1 MSRQQKH
8 FFKVE
13 FISLKI
19 SDFFLLLLLFYFQS
33 ALINFRRRSIT
44 QRLMWSFIVVK
55 TKIIFQAV
63 RRFPSVPII
72 FQINF
77 FVFHASPQSLDHNI
91 VKTSAA
97 SIHTYRYFITLQ
109 HFEPPDSRKL
119 AALIGIKYL
128 RLCRPADGSLQTIDK
143 TARFQRIRDFNARSR
158 ISNTNPLS
166 LTNIRIHRAFRYM

>member
-1 MSRQQKH
+1 MSRQQRH

-19 SDFFLLLLLFYFQS
+19 SVFFLLLFLFYFQS

-44 QRLMWSFIVVK
+44 QRLMWSFRVVK
-55 TKIIFQAV
+55 TKIIFQA
-63 RRFPSVPII
+63 VPII

-119 AALIGIKYL
+119 ATLIGIKYL
-128 RLCRPADGSLQTIDK
+128 RLCRPTDGSLQTIDK
-143 TARFQRIRDFNARSR
+143 TARFQ
-158 ISNTNPLS
+158 
-166 LTNIRIHRAFRYM
+166 